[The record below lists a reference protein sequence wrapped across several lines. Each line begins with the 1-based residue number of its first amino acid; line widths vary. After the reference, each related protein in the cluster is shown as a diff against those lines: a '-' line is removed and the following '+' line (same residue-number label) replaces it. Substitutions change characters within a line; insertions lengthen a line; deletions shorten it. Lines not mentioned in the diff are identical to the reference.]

1 MTDESQNLVQ
11 DVQESSIIVDNTAP
25 RRNALSCNRGSLVTA
40 LSVFVALLIAGQA
53 VTVYYVFQHQ
63 EKITKIDHTTKELKM
78 ENMLKK
84 LPGSR
89 ELIRTPSKP
98 KMSMASIDI
107 PLMVRDPNQP
117 IPLSREELRNIAVNS
132 NEVGDAVHYVLRSR
146 RPFRTF
152 QTFNDTT
159 LENLKELKKTL
170 SDEEWMLFDSW
181 LQQWFLLYLVQ
192 NPKTTKEA
200 ALIKKSI
207 PTEVPVMTQCQL
219 QASAKAQ
226 PGIFRPKCEDNGD
239 FELTQCWHSTGY
251 CWCVYKN
258 GTEVPETKTRGT
270 LTCNE

>member
-25 RRNALSCNRGSLVTA
+25 RNALSCNRGT
-40 LSVFVALLIAGQA
+40 

-84 LPGSR
+84 LPGSP
-89 ELIRTPSKP
+89 PSKP

-152 QTFNDTT
+152 QTFNGTT
-159 LENLKELKKTL
+159 LENLKELEKTL

-200 ALIKKSI
+200 
-207 PTEVPVMTQCQL
+207 CQL
-219 QASAKAQ
+219 LASAKAQ
-226 PGIFRPKCEDNGD
+226 PGIFRPKCEDNGN

-258 GTEVPETKTRGT
+258 GTEVPETKTRGR
-270 LTCNE
+270 LTCNDIFGQEEMTIGSLTL